1 METLAIK
8 QISDTFSKGDLKS
21 VYLYFDDKI
30 QWNIIGSP
38 AISGRENVIAHCNKM
53 LAEMA
58 SSSMN
63 NTHHVVTD
71 NTVVVQGF
79 CSFTNQDNTPGKVE
93 YCDIFRFNN
102 EKLVEIT
109 SYIIEVVED

>member
-8 QISDTFSKGDLKS
+8 QISDTFSMGDLKS
-21 VYLYFDDKI
+21 VYPYFDDEI
-30 QWNIIGSP
+30 QWNIVGAPVIIGK
-38 AISGRENVIAHCNKM
+38 ENVIAHCNKM

-71 NTVVVQGF
+71 NTVVVQGYS
-79 CSFTNQDNTPGKVE
+79 SFTNQDNTPGKVE
-93 YCDIFRFNN
+93 YCDIFRFNDN
-102 EKLVEIT
+102 KLVGIT
-109 SYIIEVVED
+109 SYIIEVLED

>member
-63 NTHHVVTD
+63 NTHHIVTD
-71 NTVVVQGF
+71 NTVVVQGY

-93 YCDIFRFNN
+93 YCDIFRFN
-102 EKLVEIT
+102 EDKLVEIT